1 MKTFSVI
8 TTIEKRF
15 DIGSF
20 YSGMVAASVEMG
32 GAASVIFVSY
42 FGSSR
47 HIPGWIGLG
56 AALTGFGALVF
67 TLPHVMAPAYTV
79 TGGLNSSTGTESIC
93 RSFTA
98 F

>member
-1 MKTFSVI
+1 M
-8 TTIEKRF
+8 
-15 DIGSF
+15 
-20 YSGMVAASVEMG
+20 EMG

-93 RSFTA
+93 RSFVVFLLNTCFCYA
-98 F
+98 FILIVRLYFVTCDFIL